1 MKKTPINIIIILRSV
16 IFNLSFFL
24 STLFI
29 AFFGL
34 FLAIFSKRLARIVG
48 YSWGI
53 TTLYLAKFIC
63 KIKYK
68 IEGLEHLPKHN
79 KFIIASKHESTW
91 DTAFFLAILNNPIY
105 ILKKELLFIPLFGLH
120 LMLMNMIAINR
131 SKGKKSIKEISQK
144 SKYVINNLARPIV
157 IFPQGTRTKPFEKR
171 TYKTG
176 IYAIAKDTKVTSYP
190 VMLNSGLY
198 WSKGSFVKYP
208 GTINVK
214 IMPAV
219 SYSLTKKEYMK
230 KIEEDIEYHYT
241 KLKKY
246 L

>member
-1 MKKTPINIIIILRSV
+1 MKKNRINSKIFLRSV
-16 IFNLSFFL
+16 IFNFSFFL

-34 FLAIFSKRLARIVG
+34 FLAFFSKKLAKIVG
-48 YSWGI
+48 YSWGV
-53 TTLYLAKFIC
+53 TTLYLAKVIC
-63 KIKYK
+63 KINYE
-68 IEGLEHLPKHN
+68 IEGLENLPKHN
-79 KFIIASKHESTW
+79 QFIIASKHESTW
-91 DTAFFLAILNNPIY
+91 DTAFFLAILNNPVY

-120 LMLMNMIAINR
+120 LMLMGMIAINR

-144 SKYVINNLARPIV
+144 SQDVINKSARPIV

-176 IYAIAKDTKVTSYP
+176 IYAIAKDTRVSSYP
-190 VMLNSGLY
+190 VMLNSGIC
-198 WSKGSFVKYP
+198 WSKGSFFKHP

-219 SYSLTKKEYMK
+219 DYAQNKEQYMK

-241 KLKKY
+241 KSKKY
-246 L
+246 I